1 MLAKKEGLSTGIL
14 LIIICLMA
22 TVDDIKNQFEK
33 DLKNVTDIELLE
45 IKYLGRNGEI
55 NKLLS
60 EIKNI
65 PDLEKKIYGQKV
77 NALKV
82 SINQLI
88 DTKKKELQNKKPE
101 VFFDK
106 TLPGKV
112 YPKGSLH
119 VVSLAVEEITKIF
132 EKIGFIRVSYPEVDW
147 EYYAFEAL
155 NMPASHPARDDV
167 ETSFIDAPAH
177 PKLGKMVLTPHTS
190 NGQNREMKRVGKP
203 PIRMIN
209 ISKCYRPNWDA
220 THTPMFHQFEG
231 LCVDK
236 AINITN
242 LKGTLDYFA
251 EKYFGK
257 GTKTRLRPHH
267 FQFTEP
273 SFEVDISC
281 NVCGG
286 PSARSLDA
294 SSLRMTP
301 TDVGVSTKKCKVCKS
316 GWLELGGT
324 GMVHPNVL
332 KEGGIDPEKYSG
344 WAFGFGIER
353 VIMMKYGLDD
363 IRNYYS
369 GDIRF
374 LEQF

>member
-1 MLAKKEGLSTGIL
+1 MDSNKYESEVNSAKNLS
-14 LIIICLMA
+14 
-22 TVDDIKNQFEK
+22 
-33 DLKNVTDIELLE
+33 ELSEIE
-45 IKYLGRNGEI
+45 IKFLGRNGEI

-65 PDLEKKIYGQKV
+65 PNEDKREYGQKV
-77 NALKV
+77 NSLKDT
-82 SINQLI
+82 INQLI
-88 DTKKKELQNKKPE
+88 ISRKKQLESNKKEE
-101 VFFDK
+101 FFDK
-106 TLPGKV
+106 TLPGKI
-112 YPKGSLH
+112 YPKGSIH
-119 VVSLAVEEITKIF
+119 IVSYAIEEITKIF
-132 EKIGFIRVSYPEVDW
+132 EKISFIRVSYPEVDW
-147 EYYAFEAL
+147 EYGAFESL
-155 NMPASHPARDDV
+155 NMPANHPARDDV
-167 ETSFIDAPAH
+167 ETSFIDTPAH
-177 PKLGKMVLTPHTS
+177 SKLGKMVLTPHTS

-209 ISKCYRPNWDA
+209 ISKCYRPNWDP

-231 LCVDK
+231 LCVDSG
-236 AINITN
+236 ITIAN
-242 LKGTLDYFA
+242 LKGTLDHFA
-251 EKYFGK
+251 EKYFGI

-281 NVCGG
+281 NNCQGTAKVDGN
-286 PSARSLDA
+286 
-294 SSLRMTP
+294 
-301 TDVGVSTKKCKVCKS
+301 KCRVCKS
-316 GWLELGGT
+316 GWLELGGC

-332 KEGGIDPEKYSG
+332 KEGGIDSKKYSG

>member
-1 MLAKKEGLSTGIL
+1 M
-14 LIIICLMA
+14 
-22 TVDDIKNQFEK
+22 VDIEKIKNAATLEE
-33 DLKNVTDIELLE
+33 VYELE

-55 NKLLS
+55 NKLLA
-60 EIKNI
+60 EIKNK
-65 PDLEKKIYGQKV
+65 PDEEKKEYGQKI
-77 NALKV
+77 NKLKQ
-82 SINQLI
+82 SIEQLI
-88 DTKKKELQNKKPE
+88 SEKKKDLENKKSD

-106 TLPGKV
+106 TLPGTA

-119 VVSLAVEEITKIF
+119 VISYAIEEISKIF
-132 EKIGFIRVSYPEVDW
+132 EKISFIRVSYPEVDW
-147 EYYAFEAL
+147 EWGTFGSL
-155 NMPASHPARDDV
+155 NMPKGHPARDDF
-167 ETSFIDAPAH
+167 ETSYIDIPAH
-177 PKLGKMVLTPHTS
+177 PKYDRMVLTPHTS

-209 ISKCYRPNWDA
+209 ISKCYRPNWDV
-220 THTPMFHQFEG
+220 THTPMFFQFEG
-231 LCVDK
+231 LCIDEN
-236 AINITN
+236 INITH

-251 EKYFGK
+251 KKYFSEE
-257 GTKTRLRPHH
+257 TMTRLRPHH

-273 SFEVDISC
+273 SFEVDVTC
-281 NVCGG
+281 TVCKGT
-286 PSARSLDA
+286 SLVND
-294 SSLRMTP
+294 
-301 TDVGVSTKKCKVCKS
+301 KKCKVCKS

-332 KEGGIDPEKYSG
+332 TDGGIDPEVYGG

-363 IRNYYS
+363 IRNYYG

>member
-1 MLAKKEGLSTGIL
+1 MVDVGQITKLAEKEIKRSVSLDVLS
-14 LIIICLMA
+14 
-22 TVDDIKNQFEK
+22 K
-33 DLKNVTDIELLE
+33 LE

-65 PDLEKKIYGQKV
+65 PDEQKKTYGQRV
-77 NALKV
+77 NKLKA
-82 SINQLI
+82 SMYRYIE
-88 DTKKKELQNKKPE
+88 TKKKELQNKKSG

-106 TLPGKV
+106 TLPGKT

-119 VVSLAVEEITKIF
+119 IVSFAIEEITKVF

-147 EYYAFEAL
+147 EYGAFESL
-155 NMPASHPARDDV
+155 NMPVNHPARDDV
-167 ETSFIDAPAH
+167 ETSFIDTPAH

-236 AINITN
+236 DISIVN

-251 EKYFGK
+251 EKYFGV

-281 NVCGG
+281 NNCGG
-286 PSARSLDA
+286 TGIIKANR
-294 SSLRMTP
+294 
-301 TDVGVSTKKCKVCKS
+301 CKVCKS

-332 KEGGIDPEKYSG
+332 REGGIDPSASSG

>member
-1 MLAKKEGLSTGIL
+1 MDSKKYESEINSAKNLKELS
-14 LIIICLMA
+14 
-22 TVDDIKNQFEK
+22 E
-33 DLKNVTDIELLE
+33 LE

-65 PDLEKKIYGQKV
+65 PNEEKKKYGQKV
-77 NALKV
+77 NMLKTE
-82 SINQLI
+82 I
-88 DTKKKELQNKKPE
+88 KKYVEIRKLEIGKQKSE

-106 TLPGKV
+106 TLPGKA
-112 YPKGSLH
+112 YPKGSIH
-119 VVSLAVEEITKIF
+119 IVSFAIEEITKVF

-147 EYYAFEAL
+147 EYGAFESL
-155 NMPASHPARDDV
+155 NMPSQHPARDDV
-167 ETSFIDAPAH
+167 ETSFIDALPH
-177 PKLGKMVLTPHTS
+177 PQLGKMVLTPHTS
-190 NGQNREMKRVGKP
+190 NGQNREMRRIKTP

-231 LCVDK
+231 MCVDRD
-236 AINITN
+236 INIVN

-281 NVCGG
+281 SNCTGTGIVGHPRGG
-286 PSARSLDA
+286 RRSV
-294 SSLRMTP
+294 R
-301 TDVGVSTKKCKVCKS
+301 CKVCKS

-332 KEGGIDPEKYSG
+332 REGGIDPEKFSG

>member
-1 MLAKKEGLSTGIL
+1 MDNKKYEAEINNSKSLVQL
-14 LIIICLMA
+14 
-22 TVDDIKNQFEK
+22 NE
-33 DLKNVTDIELLE
+33 LE

-60 EIKNI
+60 AIKDI
-65 PDLEKKIYGQKV
+65 PNEEKREYGQKV
-77 NALKV
+77 NLLKT
-82 SINQLI
+82 SIVRSI
-88 DTKKKELQNKKPE
+88 EMMKKKLSSKKSE

-106 TLPGKV
+106 TMPGKA

-119 VVSLAVEEITKIF
+119 IVSFAIEEITNVF

-147 EYYAFEAL
+147 EYGAFESL
-155 NMPASHPARDDV
+155 NMPANHPARDDV
-167 ETSFIDAPAH
+167 ETSFIDTPAH
-177 PKLGKMVLTPHTS
+177 KTLGKMVLTPHTS

-236 AINITN
+236 DISIVN

-286 PSARSLDA
+286 KGTVRNAYIRSLQ
-294 SSLRMTP
+294 
-301 TDVGVSTKKCKVCKS
+301 KCKVCKS

-332 KEGGIDPEKYSG
+332 KEGGIDSKKYSG

>member
-1 MLAKKEGLSTGIL
+1 MDPKTYEKEINKTTSLDKLS
-14 LIIICLMA
+14 
-22 TVDDIKNQFEK
+22 Q
-33 DLKNVTDIELLE
+33 LE
-45 IKYLGRNGEI
+45 VKFLGRNGVI
-55 NKLLS
+55 NDLL
-60 EIKNI
+60 
-65 PDLEKKIYGQKV
+65 KKIKDIPPEQKKEFGQKV
-77 NALKV
+77 NQLKQ
-82 SINQLI
+82 QLMKLI
-88 DTKKKELQNKKPE
+88 SSKKIELLKNKHSTFLDT
-101 VFFDK
+101 
-106 TLPGKV
+106 TLPGKS

-119 VVSLAVEEITKIF
+119 IVSLAIEEITKIF

-147 EYYAFEAL
+147 EYNAFESL
-155 NMPASHPARDDV
+155 NMPKGHPARDDF
-167 ETSFIDAPAH
+167 ETSYINYPENSRFG
-177 PKLGKMVLTPHTS
+177 KLVLTPHTS
-190 NGQNREMKRVGKP
+190 NGQNREMKRVKNP

-220 THTPMFHQFEG
+220 THTPMFFQFEG
-231 LCVDK
+231 LCVDVD
-236 AINITN
+236 INITY

-251 EKYFGK
+251 EKYFGT

-273 SFEVDISC
+273 SFEVDVTC
-281 NVCGG
+281 TVCKGTAKIEG
-286 PSARSLDA
+286 
-294 SSLRMTP
+294 
-301 TDVGVSTKKCKVCKS
+301 KKCKVCKS

-332 KEGGIDPEKYSG
+332 TEGGIDPKKYSG

>member
-1 MLAKKEGLSTGIL
+1 MNSKKYEE
-14 LIIICLMA
+14 IIQA
-22 TVDDIKNQFEK
+22 VNTKNKLDE
-33 DLKNVTDIELLE
+33 IE

-65 PDLEKKIYGQKV
+65 PNEEKKEYGQKV
-77 NALKV
+77 NKLKQ
-82 SINQLI
+82 SIELLI
-88 DTKKKELQNKKPE
+88 SEKKKELKSKKSD

-106 TLPGKV
+106 TLPGTA

-119 VVSLAVEEITKIF
+119 IVSLAIEEITKIF
-132 EKIGFIRVSYPEVDW
+132 EKISFIRVSYPEVDW
-147 EYYAFEAL
+147 EYGAFESL
-155 NMPASHPARDDV
+155 NMPANHPARDDV

-177 PKLGKMVLTPHTS
+177 SKLGKMVLTPHTS
-190 NGQNREMKRVGKP
+190 NGQNREMKRVGNP

-220 THTPMFHQFEG
+220 THTPMFFQFEG

-236 AINITN
+236 GINITN

-251 EKYFGK
+251 KKYFGE

-273 SFEVDISC
+273 SFEVDITC
-281 NVCGG
+281 TVCKG
-286 PSARSLDA
+286 
-294 SSLRMTP
+294 
-301 TDVGVSTKKCKVCKS
+301 VGTIHELSVQRKCKVCKS

-332 KEGGIDPEKYSG
+332 KEGGIDPEKFSG

>member
-1 MLAKKEGLSTGIL
+1 MDSKKYESEINDVMTLKKLS
-14 LIIICLMA
+14 
-22 TVDDIKNQFEK
+22 E
-33 DLKNVTDIELLE
+33 LE

-65 PDLEKKIYGQKV
+65 PNEEKKEYGKKV
-77 NALKV
+77 NQLKTT
-82 SINQLI
+82 INQLI
-88 DTKKKELQNKKPE
+88 VAKKKELENKKSD

-106 TLPGKV
+106 TLPGKT
-112 YPKGSLH
+112 YPKGSIH
-119 VVSLAVEEITKIF
+119 IVSLAIEEISKIF
-132 EKIGFIRVSYPEVDW
+132 EKISFIRISYPEVDW
-147 EYYAFEAL
+147 EYGVFESL
-155 NMPASHPARDDV
+155 NMPANHPARDDFETLFV
-167 ETSFIDAPAH
+167 EAPAH
-177 PKLGKMVLTPHTS
+177 KTLGKMLLTTHTS
-190 NGQNREMKRVGKP
+190 NGQVREMKRVGKP

-236 AINITN
+236 LINITN

-273 SFEVDISC
+273 SFEVDITC
-281 NVCGG
+281 TVCKGT
-286 PSARSLDA
+286 AKID
-294 SSLRMTP
+294 
-301 TDVGVSTKKCKVCKS
+301 DKKCKVCKS
-316 GWLELGGT
+316 GWLELGGC
-324 GMVHPNVL
+324 GIVHPNVL
-332 KEGGIDPEKYSG
+332 REGEINPQEFSG

>member
-1 MLAKKEGLSTGIL
+1 MDVKKYETE
-14 LIIICLMA
+14 
-22 TVDDIKNQFEK
+22 IKNTK
-33 DLKNVTDIELLE
+33 TLLELSELE
-45 IKYLGRNGEI
+45 IKFLGRNGLINDLLQKIKEI
-55 NKLLS
+55 PNEEKKEYGQRVNKLKTLMYRYI
-60 EIKNI
+60 E
-65 PDLEKKIYGQKV
+65 E
-77 NALKV
+77 
-82 SINQLI
+82 
-88 DTKKKELQNKKPE
+88 KKKELQNKKSE

-106 TLPGKV
+106 TLPGTT
-112 YPKGSLH
+112 YPKGSVH
-119 VVSLAVEEITKIF
+119 IVSLAIDEITKIY
-132 EKIGFIRVSYPEVDW
+132 EKIGFIRMSYPEVDW
-147 EYYAFEAL
+147 EYGAFESL
-155 NMPASHPARDDV
+155 NMPAGHPARDDV
-167 ETSFIDAPAH
+167 ETSFIDFPVD
-177 PKLGKMVLTPHTS
+177 PKFGRMLLTPHTS
-190 NGQNREMKRVGKP
+190 NGQNREMKRVGQP

-231 LCVDK
+231 LCVDVD
-236 AINITN
+236 ISISN

-251 EKYFGK
+251 EKYFGT

-286 PSARSLDA
+286 TGL
-294 SSLRMTP
+294 LN
-301 TDVGVSTKKCKVCKS
+301 KIKCKVCKS
-316 GWLELGGT
+316 GWLELGGC

-332 KEGGIDPEKYSG
+332 KEGGIDSKKYSG

>member
-1 MLAKKEGLSTGIL
+1 MVIDAENVKKEFQRDIAGISTIGENTL
-14 LIIICLMA
+14 LH
-22 TVDDIKNQFEK
+22 
-33 DLKNVTDIELLE
+33 
-45 IKYLGRNGEI
+45 IKYLGRNGLI
-55 NKLLS
+55 NQLLM
-60 EIKNI
+60 EIKNK
-65 PDLEKKIYGQKV
+65 PDSEKKTYGSQ
-77 NALKV
+77 
-82 SINQLI
+82 INLVKKI
-88 DTKKKELQNKKPE
+88 AEEGIKKKAKELSLIKPN

-106 TLPGKV
+106 SLPGKT

-119 VVSLAVEEITKIF
+119 IITYAVEEISRIF
-132 EKIGFIRVSYPEVDW
+132 QKIGFIRVSYPEVDW
-147 EYYAFEAL
+147 EYGAFESL
-155 NMPASHPARDDV
+155 NMPPNHPARDDV
-167 ETSFIDAPAH
+167 ETSFIDTLPH
-177 PKLGKMVLTPHTS
+177 PRLGKMVLTPHTS
-190 NGQNREMKRVGKP
+190 NGQNREMKRVKTP

-209 ISKCYRPNWDA
+209 ISKCYRPNWDV

-231 LCVDK
+231 LCVDRD
-236 AINITN
+236 ITIAN

-251 EKYFGK
+251 EKYFGE

-281 NVCGG
+281 NMCEGTGLVGHPRGG
-286 PSARSLDA
+286 QNLKGHPK
-294 SSLRMTP
+294 
-301 TDVGVSTKKCKVCKS
+301 GVRCKVCKS
-316 GWLELGGT
+316 GWLELGGC
-324 GMVHPNVL
+324 GIVHPNVL
-332 KEGGIDPEKYSG
+332 KEGGISSGKFSG

>member
-1 MLAKKEGLSTGIL
+1 MVDVGQITKLAEKEIKRSVSLDVLS
-14 LIIICLMA
+14 
-22 TVDDIKNQFEK
+22 K
-33 DLKNVTDIELLE
+33 LE

-60 EIKNI
+60 AIKNI
-65 PDLEKKIYGQKV
+65 PDEQKKTYGQRV
-77 NALKV
+77 NKLKA
-82 SINQLI
+82 SMYRYIE
-88 DTKKKELQNKKPE
+88 TRKKELQNKKSG

-106 TLPGKV
+106 TLPGKT

-119 VVSLAVEEITKIF
+119 IVSFAIEEITKVF

-147 EYYAFEAL
+147 EYGAFESL
-155 NMPASHPARDDV
+155 NMPVNHPARDDV
-167 ETSFIDAPAH
+167 ETSFIDMPAH

-236 AINITN
+236 DISIVN

-251 EKYFGK
+251 EKYFGV

-281 NVCGG
+281 NNCGG
-286 PSARSLDA
+286 TGIIKANR
-294 SSLRMTP
+294 
-301 TDVGVSTKKCKVCKS
+301 CKVCKS

-332 KEGGIDPEKYSG
+332 REGGIDPSASSG
-344 WAFGFGIER
+344 WAFGVGIER

>member
-1 MLAKKEGLSTGIL
+1 MDSKKYESEINSAKTF
-14 LIIICLMA
+14 
-22 TVDDIKNQFEK
+22 T
-33 DLKNVTDIELLE
+33 ELGELE

-65 PDLEKKIYGQKV
+65 PNEEKREYGQKV
-77 NALKV
+77 NQLKT
-82 SINQLI
+82 SIDQTI
-88 DTKKKELQNKKPE
+88 KVKKKELENKKSE

-106 TLPGKV
+106 TLPGKT

-119 VVSLAVEEITKIF
+119 IVSFAIEEITKVF

-147 EYYAFEAL
+147 EYGAFESL
-155 NMPASHPARDDV
+155 NMPANHPARDDV
-167 ETSFIDAPAH
+167 ETSFIDVPAH

-190 NGQNREMKRVGKP
+190 NGQNREMKRVDKP

-209 ISKCYRPNWDA
+209 ISKCYRPNWDT

-231 LCVDK
+231 LCVDRD
-236 AINITN
+236 INIVN

-251 EKYFGK
+251 EKYFGV

-286 PSARSLDA
+286 TSKIN
-294 SSLRMTP
+294 
-301 TDVGVSTKKCKVCKS
+301 GNKCKVCKS

-332 KEGGIDPEKYSG
+332 KEGGINPEKYSG

>member
-1 MLAKKEGLSTGIL
+1 MDQKKYELEINSAKTLDELSH
-14 LIIICLMA
+14 
-22 TVDDIKNQFEK
+22 
-33 DLKNVTDIELLE
+33 LE
-45 IKYLGRNGEI
+45 IKYLGRNGQI

-60 EIKNI
+60 EIKNV
-65 PDLEKKIYGQKV
+65 PNEEKREYGQKV
-77 NALKV
+77 NLLKTEIKKYIEIRKLIV
-82 SINQLI
+82 S
-88 DTKKKELQNKKPE
+88 KEKSE

-106 TLPGKV
+106 TLPGKT
-112 YPKGSLH
+112 YPKGSIH
-119 VVSLAVEEITKIF
+119 IVSYAIEEITKIF

-147 EYYAFEAL
+147 EYGAFESL
-155 NMPASHPARDDV
+155 NMPSGHPARDDV
-167 ETSFIDAPAH
+167 ETSFIDVPAH
-177 PKLGKMVLTPHTS
+177 PNLGKMVLTPHTS

-209 ISKCYRPNWDA
+209 ISKCYRPNWDP

-236 AINITN
+236 NITIVN

-286 PSARSLDA
+286 TGHPK
-294 SSLRMTP
+294 
-301 TDVGVSTKKCKVCKS
+301 GVRCKVCKS

-332 KEGGIDPEKYSG
+332 KEGGIDSKKYSG

>member
-1 MLAKKEGLSTGIL
+1 M
-14 LIIICLMA
+14 
-22 TVDDIKNQFEK
+22 DIKKYESEINSAKSLEQLSE
-33 DLKNVTDIELLE
+33 LE
-45 IKYLGRNGEI
+45 IKFLGRNGII
-55 NKLLS
+55 NDLLS
-60 EIKNI
+60 KIKDI
-65 PDLEKKIYGQKV
+65 PSEEKREYGQKV
-77 NALKV
+77 NQLKT
-82 SINQLI
+82 SIDQSI
-88 DTKKKELQNKKPE
+88 KVRKIELSKQKSE

-106 TLPGKV
+106 TLPGKA
-112 YPKGSLH
+112 YPKGSIH
-119 VVSLAVEEITKIF
+119 IVSYAIEEITKIF

-147 EYYAFEAL
+147 EYGAFESL
-155 NMPASHPARDDV
+155 NMPANHPARDDV
-167 ETSFIDAPAH
+167 ETSFIDVPGH
-177 PKLGKMVLTPHTS
+177 LKLGKMVLTPHTS

-209 ISKCYRPNWDA
+209 ISKCYRPNWDP

-236 AINITN
+236 DISIVN

-251 EKYFGK
+251 EKYFGM

-281 NVCGG
+281 NACAGTAKING
-286 PSARSLDA
+286 N
-294 SSLRMTP
+294 
-301 TDVGVSTKKCKVCKS
+301 KCRVCKS

-332 KEGGIDPEKYSG
+332 KEGGIDSNKYSG